1 MNLYEAFK
9 TLEEDTEVGIPESP
23 TNTLLKNIVN
33 QIKFPGEPDV
43 TIDYA
48 AITES
53 DEGTFLVPVELRTVT
68 LPVSC
73 VWEGDSEGNYSTDDI
88 DIDAEKEAENYIK
101 NIQTPVEFAEGVLTD
116 VSYEDIH
123 DYTITDTE
131 VTKVTEEDAGI
142 GSYEYWGTVG
152 YDSQPYTEIS
162 GVVTID
168 AVLGLWLEIAIS

>member
-1 MNLYEAFK
+1 MDLYEAFK
-9 TLEEDTEVGIPESP
+9 TLGEAVEDSVPESP
-23 TNTLLKNIVN
+23 TNILLKSIVD
-33 QIKFPGEPDV
+33 QIKFPGDPDV

-53 DEGTFLVPVELRTVT
+53 DEGTFLVPVELHTVK

-73 VWEGDSEGNYSTDDI
+73 VWEGDTEGNYSVDDI

-101 NIQTPVEFAEGVLTD
+101 TIQTPSEFMEGILTD

-123 DYTITDTE
+123 DYTIADTE
-131 VTKVTEEDAGI
+131 VTKMTEEDAGI

-162 GVVTID
+162 GIVTID